1 MFSIFPRLSF
11 FVYGLQL
18 APLRFSPNV
27 THFYK
32 VLLPPAFS
40 SLFPRPLFSPVG
52 ESFLNF
58 YFITDKSD
66 RTYSCLILC
75 ARHDRW
81 HSRLQCGTQSIEHK
95 VSPVLHGLLL
105 DRNYVKKSKRAQT
118 FKSTFYLGMDKALQ
132 TGPANIVSNAKDWQA
147 SFHHVTLHSGLL
159 RSLDGKKNGGMKYR
173 HQSKQTKTQKHT
185 ENNNNKRQIKNEQIF
200 KKNLFIW
207 GVHRAWI
214 ESMKTRF
221 PTDFKHGRGNS
232 EHVSRFS
239 LTSLTQFTEI
249 LLISVGIAHY
259 KVSLKALIEL
269 NSSRKVN

>member
-1 MFSIFPRLSF
+1 MFSIFPRLLF
-11 FVYGLQL
+11 FFYGLQL

-32 VLLPPAFS
+32 VPLPPAFS
-40 SLFPRPLFSPVG
+40 SLFPRPLFFPVG

-66 RTYSCLILC
+66 RTYSCLILY
-75 ARHDRW
+75 ARQEFTIA
-81 HSRLQCGTQSIEHK
+81 LQCGTQSIEHK

-147 SFHHVTLHSGLL
+147 SFHHVTLHSGLF
-159 RSLDGKKNGGMKYR
+159 RSLDGKKNGGMKNR

-185 ENNNNKRQIKNEQIF
+185 QKRTTTKILKNN
-200 KKNLFIW
+200 LL
-207 GVHRAWI
+207 
-214 ESMKTRF
+214 
-221 PTDFKHGRGNS
+221 S
-232 EHVSRFS
+232 EG
-239 LTSLTQFTEI
+239 FTEP
-249 LLISVGIAHY
+249 G
-259 KVSLKALIEL
+259 
-269 NSSRKVN
+269 SRA